1 IASRAP
7 PNNCKGLSINTPR
20 ATSESTLV
28 VPLQSFS
35 EILRSELPLIS
46 GNLSCCSLAYA
57 GVVCALSASSR
68 SFAFFNLTE
77 RKSCDSAPE
86 RSSLISGI
94 VHHPLSTLNGVKI
107 RIRLQE
113 KLFIFLFGNPFHF
126 QSFSG

>member
-1 IASRAP
+1 M
-7 PNNCKGLSINTPR
+7 NTPR

-35 EILRSELPLIS
+35 EILKSELPLIS

-94 VHHPLSTLNGVKI
+94 VTCLHHPLSTLNGVKI
-107 RIRLQE
+107 RIGLQE